1 MKDNGVMGLG
11 SWSEAAAVAAVAD
24 VAAVAAVSVTLSS
37 INAAIPIGHNAE

>member
-11 SWSEAAAVAAVAD
+11 SWSEAAAVAD